1 MEHKDTKTQRAALSV
16 KTQSVI
22 PQEEYDRL
30 QQLSNTIIGA
40 AIEVHK
46 FLGPGLLETV
56 YETCLVEELEQRSL
70 KVQQQVRLP
79 LYYKGNLTKKFFV
92 IDLLVEDE
100 IIIELKAVDKVM
112 PIHENQ
118 LMTYLKLTQK
128 NMGLLINFNVPR
140 LIDGIRRR
148 LNG

>member
-1 MEHKDTKTQRAALSV
+1 MVSKERL
-16 KTQSVI
+16 
-22 PQEEYDRL
+22 EYLDRITE
-30 QQLSNTIIGA
+30 NIIGA

-46 FLGPGLLETV
+46 FLGPGLLESV
-56 YETCLVEELEQRSL
+56 YEICLLEELEQRGL

-79 LYYKGNLTKKFFV
+79 LYYKGQLTKKFFV
-92 IDLLVEDE
+92 IDVLVEDE
-100 IIIELKAVDKVM
+100 VILELKAVDRMLPVYE
-112 PIHENQ
+112 HQ

-128 NMGLLINFNVPR
+128 NLGLLINFNVPR

>member
-1 MEHKDTKTQRAALSV
+1 MVSKEKLEQLNKLS
-16 KTQSVI
+16 
-22 PQEEYDRL
+22 E
-30 QQLSNTIIGA
+30 TIIGA

-56 YETCLVEELEQRSL
+56 YEICLVEELERRGL

-79 LYYKGNLTKKFFV
+79 LYYKEQLTKKFFV
-92 IDLLVEDE
+92 IDLLVENE
-100 IIIELKAVDKVM
+100 IILELKASDKILPVYE
-112 PIHENQ
+112 HQ

-128 NMGLLINFNVPR
+128 NLGLLINFNVPR
-140 LIDGIRRR
+140 LVDGIRRR

>member
-1 MEHKDTKTQRAALSV
+1 MVSKERL
-16 KTQSVI
+16 
-22 PQEEYDRL
+22 EYLDRITE
-30 QQLSNTIIGA
+30 NIIGA

-46 FLGPGLLETV
+46 FLGPGLLESV
-56 YETCLVEELEQRSL
+56 YEICLLEELEQRGL

-79 LYYKGNLTKKFFV
+79 LYYKGQLTKKFFV
-92 IDLLVEDE
+92 IDVLIEDE
-100 IIIELKAVDKVM
+100 VILELKAVDRMLPVYE
-112 PIHENQ
+112 HQ

-128 NMGLLINFNVPR
+128 NLGLLINFNVPR

>member
-1 MEHKDTKTQRAALSV
+1 MVSKEKL
-16 KTQSVI
+16 
-22 PQEEYDRL
+22 E
-30 QQLSNTIIGA
+30 QLNKISETIIGA

-56 YETCLVEELEQRSL
+56 YEICLVEELERRGL

-79 LYYKGNLTKKFFV
+79 LYYKEQLTKKFFV
-92 IDLLVEDE
+92 IDLLVENE
-100 IIIELKAVDKVM
+100 VILEVKAVDKLL
-112 PIHENQ
+112 PIHEHQ

-128 NMGLLINFNVPR
+128 NLGLLINFNVPR
-140 LIDGIRRR
+140 LVDGIRRR